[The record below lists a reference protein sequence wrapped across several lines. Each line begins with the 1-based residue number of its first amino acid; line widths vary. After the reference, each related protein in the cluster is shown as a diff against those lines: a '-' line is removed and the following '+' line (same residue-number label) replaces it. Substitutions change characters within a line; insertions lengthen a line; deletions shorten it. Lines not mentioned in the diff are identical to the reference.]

1 MRGMIG
7 LFGKLNYLII
17 KHIRENSIYYLG
29 FIIMFSIGLSLGA
42 YWVSNLNTETR
53 DLLSRYINGF
63 FSLIPINELDNLSI
77 FKASFINNIAA
88 LTLLLILG
96 LTYAG
101 VVFSPLF
108 MIFKGFCFG
117 FSVAFLV
124 EGFGRKG
131 LIFSIVSLLPHSI
144 ISIPATIFICVA
156 SLQYSLYILKNRKEK
171 RYESKRQSFINYLF
185 SFMFG
190 AVLIMLSS
198 LIESYI
204 TPIFIKGISPFI
216 I

>member
-1 MRGMIG
+1 MID

-17 KHIRENSIYYLG
+17 KHIRENGIFYIG
-29 FIIMFSIGLSLGA
+29 FIIIFSIGLSFGA
-42 YWVSNLNTETR
+42 YWVSNLNVETR

-63 FSLIPINELDNLSI
+63 FSLIPVDSLDNASI
-77 FKASFINNIAA
+77 FKASFINNVAA

-101 VVFSPLF
+101 IVFSPLF
-108 MIFKGFCFG
+108 IIFKGFCFG

-124 EGFGRKG
+124 ESFGRKG
-131 LIFSIVSLLPHSI
+131 LIFSVVSLLPHSI
-144 ISIPATIFICVA
+144 ISIPGTIFLCVV

-171 RYESKRQSFINYLF
+171 RYENKRQSFINYLF
-185 SFMFG
+185 SFLIG
-190 AVLIMLSS
+190 AVMIMLAS